1 MFIVIQKA
9 SFRNKWRLLKY
20 IYTIVH
26 NTENNWSYGTES
38 QMTEL
43 ECKFYTLRLRGH
55 HTRGNGK
62 IVKAKDQDAYS
73 QTVSS
78 RCDNKNSAMIP
89 Q

>member
-1 MFIVIQKA
+1 
-9 SFRNKWRLLKY
+9 
-20 IYTIVH
+20 
-26 NTENNWSYGTES
+26 
-38 QMTEL
+38 MTEL